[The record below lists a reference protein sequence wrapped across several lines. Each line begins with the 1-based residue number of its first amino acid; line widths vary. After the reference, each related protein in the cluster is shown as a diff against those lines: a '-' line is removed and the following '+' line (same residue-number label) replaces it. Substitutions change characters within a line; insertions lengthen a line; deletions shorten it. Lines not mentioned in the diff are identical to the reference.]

1 MNLTL
6 PVRSLAQ
13 RGAPPEPRGLW
24 SDEGLADVESL
35 MLRLC
40 TGERLDRLGAILWD
54 HIATGGKRLRARLSL
69 SAAEAMGAPRA
80 AAVGWSAACELLHN
94 ASLLHDDVQDGDRR
108 RRGRETTWVRH
119 GAAQA
124 INAGDLG
131 LMLPTLALDHVPG
144 DDALR
149 WRLSRVLSWRAQ
161 QVVRG
166 QALELDLQSRD
177 QVDWDTYLSAAE
189 GKTAAL
195 FALPVEGAALIAGV
209 SPERAAAVAE
219 AFGAVGLLFQL
230 QDDVLDLFGDKGR
243 GEVGSDLREGKLS
256 ALVVEHLR
264 LHPQDTPWLLEL
276 LHLPRDRTP
285 EAWVHEAI
293 RRFRDGGALAGVW
306 SRLSELD
313 DLVAEDPAL
322 AAWPRLHALA
332 MELVSR
338 ALAPIIHTNPNQTL
352 REWA

>member
-1 MNLTL
+1 MSLSL
-6 PVRSLAQ
+6 PTRPPALRV
-13 RGAPPEPRGLW
+13 PTPEPRGLW
-24 SDEGLADVESL
+24 SDEGLPEVESL

-40 TGERLDRLGAILWD
+40 TGERLDRLGTLLWD
-54 HIATGGKRLRARLSL
+54 HVSSGGKRLRARLAL
-69 SAAEAMGAPRA
+69 STADALGASRA
-80 AAVGWSAACELLHN
+80 AAVGWAAACELLHN

-108 RRGRETTWVRH
+108 RRGRETMWVRH

-131 LMLPTLALDHVPG
+131 LMLPTLALEHVPG

-149 WRLSRVLSWRAQ
+149 WRLARTLSWRAQ

-166 QALELDLQSRD
+166 QALELDMQARD
-177 QVDWDTYLSAAE
+177 LLDWDSYLAAAE

-195 FALPVEGAALIAGV
+195 FSLPVEGTALLSGLEP
-209 SPERAAAVAE
+209 SRARALGE
-219 AFGAVGLLFQL
+219 SFGAIGLLFQL

-243 GEVGSDLREGKLS
+243 GEVGSDLREGKIS

-264 LHPQDTPWLLEL
+264 LHPHDTPWLVEL
-276 LHLPRDRTP
+276 LRLPRDRTP

-306 SRLSELD
+306 RRIAALD
-313 DLVAEDPAL
+313 DLVAEDPEL
-322 AAWPRLHALA
+322 MPWPRLHALA

-338 ALAPIIHTNPNQTL
+338 ALSPIIHTNPNHTL